1 MQVFAAR
8 LWNPTVNQMVN
19 HAWKNCWYMLRNGGF
34 RSFDTKSST
43 QIILHEMTWNDG
55 YWLWDDLK
63 TCGEQGTMAK
73 RDSWSQV
80 TQGVKDCFCSAWP
93 LSTLSRLFGV
103 LCFWQRIRSLFP
115 GHQMV
120 FLDKLCINQ
129 MDSEKKQQGILG
141 LGAFVLRSKKLLVL
155 WSPRYF
161 TRMWCHSALKGT
173 GWPLWLV
180 SDRLEKLLTRTK
192 LFSGSPAGV
201 EAGNPWITA
210 KIPL

>member
-1 MQVFAAR
+1 MRWSENMWGTRYHGETRFMISSNSR
-8 LWNPTVNQMVN
+8 
-19 HAWKNCWYMLRNGGF
+19 GEGF
-34 RSFDTKSST
+34 
-43 QIILHEMTWNDG
+43 
-55 YWLWDDLK
+55 
-63 TCGEQGTMAK
+63 
-73 RDSWSQV
+73 
-80 TQGVKDCFCSAWP
+80 FCSAWP

-173 GWPLWLV
+173 GWRLWLV
-180 SDRLEKLLTRTK
+180 SGRLEKLLSRTK
-192 LFSGSPAGV
+192 LFLGSPAGV